1 MGARDA
7 RRRGE
12 ALYANKKIVPEVA
25 QSAGKVSE
33 FEWDIDLKP
42 DYKFSDGTPV
52 TAQDVANCLNEL
64 HTMNPLGDIEAGA
77 GATGRCG
84 SRARKPRPS
93 WTRCSPSWVA

>member
-12 ALYANKKIVPEVA
+12 ALTLNADGEIVPEVA

-52 TAQDVANCLNEL
+52 TAHRILLVSYV
-64 HTMNPLGDIEAGA
+64 PL
-77 GATGRCG
+77 ATI
-84 SRARKPRPS
+84 SAHFSSTSKSPR
-93 WTRCSPSWVA
+93 TD